1 MAKVKIQGHASGTG
15 VLTVTAPDTDVNRT
29 ITLPDATG
37 TLATTADVNAFDPDG
52 AVTINDTGA
61 DVDFRVESDTDAN
74 AFFVDGATG
83 NIGFGTNS
91 PGRTSDRQAGDFL
104 TVYGTGTN
112 GSILEL
118 VGSSDTDNT
127 TLGILSFVNAANANN
142 ADDEVRLIAQIR
154 TRVETD
160 DSNAGNDSGGNLV
173 FQTKADGG
181 IIDDRLEI
189 TADGRGLS
197 QFTAKAWI
205 YMEWNATILDSHN
218 FSSVTDNGT
227 GDHTVNF
234 SNNMPYILYTAF
246 ANVTSGTATFAYTLT
261 KAVGSVKVRTA
272 EHDGTLRD
280 EAINVVI
287 FGD

>member
-1 MAKVKIQGHASGTG
+1 MSKVKIQGHASGTG

-29 ITLPDATG
+29 ITLPDETATLS
-37 TLATTADVNAFDPDG
+37 TFDPDG

-197 QFTAKAWI
+197 QFTAKAWVR
-205 YMEWNATILDSHN
+205 YDQVADSVLDSHN
-218 FSSVTDNGT
+218 VSSVDDDAT
-227 GDHTVNF
+227 GKFTVN
-234 SNNMPYILYTAF
+234 YTVAM
-246 ANVTSGTATFAYTLT
+246 ANANYC
-261 KAVGSVKVRTA
+261 AVGMSEDDRVMSYRGSGGVPTA
-272 EHDGTLRD
+272 ADVQVQTTHYNGNKYD
-280 EAINVVI
+280 EDNNGLLV